1 MNHPLT
7 IEFGSRALEITT
19 EAKVS
24 VAYDANRMP
33 GIPHPPYIQCK
44 AVWDTGAMSSVIT
57 PTLARKLGFFSLGL
71 VKMHHA
77 NGDSMVNTYMIN
89 LLLPNK
95 MEVSTLYVMEGDMTD
110 NDILIGMDVITLC
123 DFAITNKDGK
133 TVFSFDIPSTRITD
147 YTIE

>member
-7 IEFGSRALEITT
+7 IDFGSRALEIATD
-19 EAKVS
+19 AKVS
-24 VAYDANRMP
+24 MAYDANRMP
-33 GIPHPPYIQCK
+33 NIPHPPQIPCK

-57 PTLARKLGFFSLGL
+57 PALAQKLGLFSLGL

-110 NDILIGMDVITLC
+110 TDILIGMDIITMC

-147 YTIE
+147 YTKQ

>member
-7 IEFGSRALEITT
+7 IEFGSRALEIATD
-19 EAKVS
+19 AKVS
-24 VAYDANRMP
+24 MAYDANRMP
-33 GIPHPPYIQCK
+33 GIQHPPYIPCK

-57 PTLARKLGFFSLGL
+57 PALAQKLGLFSLGL
-71 VKMHHA
+71 VKIHHA

-110 NDILIGMDVITLC
+110 TDILIGMDIITMC

-133 TVFSFDIPSTRITD
+133 TVFSFDIPSSSITD
-147 YTIE
+147 YTKS

>member
-1 MNHPLT
+1 
-7 IEFGSRALEITT
+7 
-19 EAKVS
+19 
-24 VAYDANRMP
+24 MP
-33 GIPHPPYIQCK
+33 GIAHPPYIQCK

-57 PTLARKLGFFSLGL
+57 PTLARKLGLFSLGL

-123 DFAITNKDGK
+123 DFAIYVDILFEGYFCQESYVSFPDFTRHFFSSLTETLDSFAKCILNNKTHAAK
-133 TVFSFDIPSTRITD
+133 ASCFC
-147 YTIE
+147 